1 MAVWTRAD
9 KNGQL
14 DLLLRDRWIRVSA
27 ELARETLTITAEA
40 EASGQGTDH
49 RDHSTSA
56 DDMRNGMES
65 TGNQQETKL
74 GNPGFSL
81 STAHEQIQKSSPGR
95 GRYEGTHGLSSPGRG
110 RYDGTHGLSSPGK
123 YSNNCT
129 TSDFGSPAST
139 YVSPESNSGLR
150 QGEVPGSGDV
160 CAEAVRKVR
169 VVKQESGGLGI
180 SIKGGREN
188 RMPILIS
195 KIFPGL
201 AADQSRALRVG
212 DAILS
217 VNGDDLREATHD
229 LAVQVLKKAGKQVT
243 LEVKYIREVSPL
255 FKKFSLVA
263 DLPWN
268 GIRPQSPS
276 YNSSEDSGSP
286 KHCSSKD
293 RKVITLKMCFISR
306 NLTMP
311 DLENRLLELH
321 SPDGQHTVV
330 LRCKDAS
337 TANSWFTAI
346 HTNIAALLPQTL
358 AHINAYLGATA
369 SKQPQLKHIGWL
381 AEQVNLEGGRQQH
394 RPVVMALTEKDIL
407 LFESV
412 PRDRESWAL
421 PLLTHPLLATR
432 LVHSG
437 SARGS
442 PAQSSDLLF
451 GTRTGTRQGIE
462 SHIFRVE
469 THWDLSSWTRALVQ
483 GAHAAAEIIKE
494 VSIGC
499 TLNKQDVR
507 LTLHYEKGFTVAREP
522 ANPASRAVLFRYPYE
537 KLKMSADDGIRNLYL
552 DFGGP
557 EGEMVFDLH
566 SGPKPVVFVL
576 HAFLSAKLTRMGL
589 LT

>member
-14 DLLLRDRWIRVSA
+14 DLLLRDRWVRVSA
-27 ELARETLTITAEA
+27 ELGRETLTLTAEA
-40 EASGQGTDH
+40 EVSGQGTN
-49 RDHSTSA
+49 RWDHSTSA
-56 DDMRNGMES
+56 DGMSNGNEL
-65 TGNQQETKL
+65 ETRS
-74 GNPGFSL
+74 GNPGCSL
-81 STAHEQIQKSSPGR
+81 STGHEQFQKGCGSSSGSSSNSSSPASR
-95 GRYEGTHGLSSPGRG
+95 GQ
-110 RYDGTHGLSSPGK
+110 YDGTRGLSSPGK
-123 YSNNCT
+123 YSNNGT
-129 TSDFGSPAST
+129 NSDLGSPG
-139 YVSPESNSGLR
+139 SNPCSR
-150 QGEVPGSGDV
+150 QGDVPGSADV
-160 CAEAVRKVR
+160 CTEAVRKVR

-217 VNGDDLREATHD
+217 VNGNDLREATHD
-229 LAVQVLKKAGKQVT
+229 LAVQALKKAGKQVT

-276 YNSSEDSGSP
+276 YNGSEDSGSP
-286 KHCSSKD
+286 KHSSSKD

-321 SPDGQHTVV
+321 SPDGQHTLV

-358 AHINAYLGATA
+358 AHINAYLGASA

-381 AEQVNLEGGRQQH
+381 AEQVQLEGGRQQH

-412 PRDRESWAL
+412 PRGRESWAL

-432 LVHSG
+432 LVLSG

-442 PAQSSDLLF
+442 PAQSSDLVF
-451 GTRTGTRQGIE
+451 ATRTGTGQGIE

-483 GAHAAAEIIKE
+483 GAHAAAELIKE

-499 TLNKQDVR
+499 TLNRQDVR
-507 LTLHYEKGFTVAREP
+507 LTLHYEKGFTVTREP

-537 KLKMSADDGIRNLYL
+537 KLKMSADDGIRSLYL

>member
-1 MAVWTRAD
+1 VRTGSGMAVWTRAD

-14 DLLLRDRWIRVSA
+14 DLLLRDRWTRVFA
-27 ELARETLTITAEA
+27 ELSRETLTLTAEA
-40 EASGQGTDH
+40 DAAAAVNNGTN
-49 RDHSTSA
+49 S
-56 DDMRNGMES
+56 E
-65 TGNQQETKL
+65 
-74 GNPGFSL
+74 L
-81 STAHEQIQKSSPGR
+81 SYGSPG
-95 GRYEGTHGLSSPGRG
+95 SS
-110 RYDGTHGLSSPGK
+110 
-123 YSNNCT
+123 
-129 TSDFGSPAST
+129 FGSKHADFPAD
-139 YVSPESNSGLR
+139 
-150 QGEVPGSGDV
+150 GSS
-160 CAEAVRKVR
+160 EAVRKVR

-217 VNGDDLREATHD
+217 VNGNDLREATHD
-229 LAVQVLKKAGKQVT
+229 LAVQALKKAGK
-243 LEVKYIREVSPL
+243 EYIREVSPL
-255 FKKFSLVA
+255 FKKPSLVA
-263 DLPWN
+263 DLPWD
-268 GIRPQSPS
+268 GLRPQSPS
-276 YNSSEDSGSP
+276 YSGSDDSGSP
-286 KHCSSKD
+286 KHGASSKD
-293 RKVITLKMCFISR
+293 RKAIRLDVL
-306 NLTMP
+306 LVP
-311 DLENRLLELH
+311 RLLELH

-346 HTNIAALLPQTL
+346 HTNVAALLPQTL
-358 AHINAYLGATA
+358 AHINAYLGVSSPT
-369 SKQPQLKHIGWL
+369 SSHPHLKHIGWL
-381 AEQVNLEGGRQQH
+381 AEQVQLEGGRQQH
-394 RPVVMALTEKDIL
+394 RPMVMALTEKDIL

-412 PRDRESWAL
+412 PWTRESWST

-437 SARGS
+437 STRGS
-442 PAQSSDLLF
+442 PSQGSDLVF
-451 GTRTGTRQGIE
+451 ATRTGTGRGIE

-499 TLNKQDVR
+499 TLNRQDVR
-507 LTLHYEKGFTVAREP
+507 LTLHYDKGFTVTREAADP
-522 ANPASRAVLFRYPYE
+522 AGGAVLYRYPYE

-576 HAFLSAKLTRMGL
+576 HSFLSAKLTRMGL